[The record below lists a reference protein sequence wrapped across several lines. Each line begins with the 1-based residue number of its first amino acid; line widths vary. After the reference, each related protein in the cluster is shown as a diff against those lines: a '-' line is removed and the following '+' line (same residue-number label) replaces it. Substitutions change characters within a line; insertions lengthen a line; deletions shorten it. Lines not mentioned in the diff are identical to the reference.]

1 MIKQTLFILLTERY
15 GEVISRYDVVNLFN
29 SQLPLLSWK
38 GDEDAKGLYF
48 NQDYGYLV
56 ERTYAV
62 RVRHNEPAPSVFYK
76 PHDNEEGEVLTDY
89 PYKDLTKVTK
99 NYHHLFQTKELDE
112 AMLEHLFN
120 VDFYDHVILPAAPLD
135 TILRKVANKRQ
146 RDRCLFEIKREADEI
161 RVSVIE
167 RANATVL
174 FSESFKTSTE
184 IGYRENKGML
194 YSYLNANTVL
204 HALNL
209 FNLKGN
215 VFFSISH
222 DRIKLNSYTSTPKVE
237 AVISV
242 PKQKLDK
249 INRDPIN

>member
-1 MIKQTLFILLTERY
+1 M
-15 GEVISRYDVVNLFN
+15 VSRYDVVNLFN
-29 SQLPLLSWK
+29 SQLPLFSWK
-38 GDEDAKGLYF
+38 GDEHAKGIYF
-48 NQDYGYLV
+48 NQEYGYLV

-76 PHDNEEGEVLTDY
+76 PHDNNNEEDEVFSEY

-99 NYHHLFQTKELDE
+99 NYHHLFQTNELDE
-112 AMLEHLFN
+112 GMLEHLFN

-135 TILRKVANKRQ
+135 TLLRKVANKRQ
-146 RDRCLFEIKREADEI
+146 RDRCLFEIKKDADEI

-215 VFFSISH
+215 VFFSISR
-222 DRIKLNSYTSTPKVE
+222 DKIKLNSYTSTPKVE

-242 PKQKLDK
+242 PRQKMVK
-249 INRDPIN
+249 INRNQIN

>member
-1 MIKQTLFILLTERY
+1 M
-15 GEVISRYDVVNLFN
+15 VSRYDIVNLFN

-38 GDEDAKGLYF
+38 GDEHAKGLYF

-62 RVRHNEPAPSVFYK
+62 RVRHNEPAPSVFYR
-76 PHDNEEGEVLTDY
+76 PCDNEEGEVVTDY

-99 NYHHLFQTKELDE
+99 NYHPLFQTNQLDE
-112 AMLEHLFN
+112 TALEHLFN

-135 TILRKVANKRQ
+135 ILLRKVANKRQ
-146 RDRCLFEIKREADEI
+146 RDRCLLEIKKDIDEI
-161 RVSVIE
+161 QVSLIE

-184 IGYRENKGML
+184 IGYHENKGMV
-194 YSYLNANTVL
+194 YTYLNANTVL

-215 VFFSISH
+215 VFFSLSR

-242 PKQKLDK
+242 PKHKQIKNRNQ
-249 INRDPIN
+249 IN